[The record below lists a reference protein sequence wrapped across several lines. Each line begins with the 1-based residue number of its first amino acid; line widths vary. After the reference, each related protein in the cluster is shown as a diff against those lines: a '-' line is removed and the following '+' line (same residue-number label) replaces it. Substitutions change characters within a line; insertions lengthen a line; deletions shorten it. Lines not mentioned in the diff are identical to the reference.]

1 MNENEKSQTLEE
13 EETVPPESGD
23 EEAVTEAAEEAG
35 TRLSWEEILAD
46 PEYRRSYDESVQRIV
61 QKRLRARAGA
71 EARLERLGPILE
83 ALGARYGADLA
94 DEALDMQALSE
105 KISGAAERRAALET
119 AERHLDALLEQ
130 AQALRES
137 VPGFD
142 LLRELE
148 DPAFLRMTAPHS
160 RIALA
165 DAYYARH
172 RAECERETARRSLE
186 AVSRSVR
193 SLGARPRELRDEGDG
208 AGLANDPRQMSR
220 QEREALKQRIL
231 AAKAQGKK
239 LHVGE

>member
-23 EEAVTEAAEEAG
+23 EKAVTEAAEEAG

-94 DEALDMQALSE
+94 DEALDMQALAE

-130 AQALRES
+130 EQALRES

-148 DPAFLRMTAPHS
+148 DPAFLRLTAPHS
-160 RIALA
+160 GVGIA
-165 DAYYARH
+165 DAYYALH
-172 RAECERETARRSLE
+172 RAEIGRRAARESLE
-186 AVSRSVR
+186 ALSKSVQSGGR
-193 SLGARPRELRDEGDG
+193 RPRELRDRRGESGPTEP
-208 AGLANDPRQMSR
+208 AKMNRE
-220 QEREALKQRIL
+220 EREALKKRIL
-231 AAKAQGKK
+231 EAKAQGRR
-239 LHVGE
+239 LPVGD